1 MQWMNELFYL
11 NWKQRNERLLFPAKL
26 VLQSEQTKAFR
37 VL

>member
-1 MQWMNELFYL
+1 MNELFYL

-26 VLQSEQTKAFR
+26 VLQNEQTKAFR